1 MRRTKEIAFAFPRY
15 DHHERFIEG
24 VLRYAAEHEC
34 EWSYITPAESASL
47 SVMHLKGWPGDGVLA
62 EICSEEEEQFARGL
76 NMPVVNISSNLPTS
90 QFPMVIANNYA
101 FGELAADHL
110 LEKGFPCFGFYGV
123 DEVEY
128 SRLRRAGFVDHL
140 TLKRHTCALLEV
152 TPTYGHPTIDWHR
165 QHQVLANW
173 IKSLSKPCG
182 IFAISDYRARQVL
195 DVCNQLNLDIPK
207 EIGIIGVDNMTI
219 ICEHSVPSLSS
230 IARNDILQGYR
241 AAELLN
247 QQLHGNI
254 SAVEPNMILPKGIVE
269 RGSTAF
275 LVSDPR
281 MLAVRD
287 FLHNN
292 LNANINIKTICRDV
306 GVSRRWLESEFRKVF
321 DESPHQYLRRQRLS
335 LVRRIL
341 IEEPREKISSIASRT
356 GFSSAKQLYAT
367 FLKEFNQSPRQFRRA
382 ASPFDEY

>member
-1 MRRTKEIAFAFPRY
+1 
-15 DHHERFIEG
+15 
-24 VLRYAAEHEC
+24 
-34 EWSYITPAESASL
+34 
-47 SVMHLKGWPGDGVLA
+47 
-62 EICSEEEEQFARGL
+62 
-76 NMPVVNISSNLPTS
+76 
-90 QFPMVIANNYA
+90 
-101 FGELAADHL
+101 
-110 LEKGFPCFGFYGV
+110 
-123 DEVEY
+123 
-128 SRLRRAGFVDHL
+128 
-140 TLKRHTCALLEV
+140 
-152 TPTYGHPTIDWHR
+152 
-165 QHQVLANW
+165 
-173 IKSLSKPCG
+173 
-182 IFAISDYRARQVL
+182 
-195 DVCNQLNLDIPK
+195 LDIPK